1 MFSTCITEFLF
12 GADLYEYRLVEGFVD
27 ENALVEGFVDENMVF
42 GDYVSEYPSDGDQK

>member
-27 ENALVEGFVDENMVF
+27 ENMVF